1 MSIISKWAKSSGSI
15 CTCGNGICII
25 DGFYYVGYAVRFL
38 KGLNIRWQ
46 YGISKNNV
54 KNFCW
59 FFATLVL
66 YSIAPLW
73 PLYGIIG
80 VPVILPRLIF
90 KDKKKC
96 LTTTSTLLLLV
107 IFLPELLI
115 LIGFLIFPIVMGYYI
130 SKELVK

>member
-1 MSIISKWAKSSGSI
+1 M
-15 CTCGNGICII
+15 
-25 DGFYYVGYAVRFL
+25 
-38 KGLNIRWQ
+38 
-46 YGISKNNV
+46 
-54 KNFCW
+54 
-59 FFATLVL
+59 
-66 YSIAPLW
+66 
-73 PLYGIIG
+73 
-80 VPVILPRLIF
+80 PVILPRLIF